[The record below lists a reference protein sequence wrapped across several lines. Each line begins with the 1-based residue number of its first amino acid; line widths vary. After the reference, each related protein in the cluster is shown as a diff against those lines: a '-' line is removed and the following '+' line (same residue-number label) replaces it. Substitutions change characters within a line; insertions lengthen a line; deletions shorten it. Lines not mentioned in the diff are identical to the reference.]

1 MNKIADRNIPRVL
14 HFVPGFRMGGIE
26 SLLMSLYRDLDK
38 TEMQFDFMV
47 DTVDDLPEFKEI
59 VAAGGRVFQMGR
71 YLDNPIKYQIQVEK
85 IFGKYSSE
93 YIALHSHTVIRAL
106 PILLSASR
114 HGIAKRIIHSHTD
127 SLQNFRYKLITPS
140 IAKITTLLATEYW
153 ACSNNA
159 GKLFFKN
166 KHFEILNNAIS
177 TSKFEFSKNQR
188 GKTRALLGFKDSDL
202 VIGHTGRFTYQKN
215 HEYLVRVFSQAL
227 KLEKN
232 AKLLFVGD
240 GPLMEDIKKLSSELG
255 VINSIKFVGSQPNIP
270 DYLSA
275 MDVFFMPS
283 HYEGLP
289 LSLIEAQAN
298 GLKCLIS
305 DVITEEVHLTPSI
318 ETFSFNSEDIEVA
331 SKLISLLEKGRDNC
345 LENICYIKDRG
356 FDTDTQVTRLLDLYR
371 ND

>member
-1 MNKIADRNIPRVL
+1 MNKIHPPNIPRIL

-26 SLLMSLYRDLDK
+26 SLLMSLYRGLDK

-59 VAAGGRVFQMGR
+59 RDAGGRVFQMGR

-114 HGIAKRIIHSHTD
+114 HGISKRIIHSHTD
-127 SLQNFRYKLITPS
+127 SLQNFRYKFIVPS
-140 IAKITTLLATEYW
+140 IAEVTTMLATEYW

-159 GKLFFKN
+159 AKLFFEN
-166 KHFEILNNAIS
+166 KPFEILNNAIP
-177 TSKFEFSKNQR
+177 TSKFAFSINQR
-188 GKTRALLGFKDSDL
+188 KKTRELLGFKENDL

-215 HEYLVRVFSQAL
+215 HEYLVRVFSKAL
-227 KLEKN
+227 QLEKN
-232 AKLLFVGD
+232 AKLLLVGE
-240 GPLMEDIKKLSSELG
+240 GPLIESIKKLASDLG
-255 VINSIKFVGSQPNIP
+255 VINSISFVGSQPNIP
-270 DYLSA
+270 AYLSA
-275 MDVFFMPS
+275 MDIFFMPS

-305 DVITEEVHLTPSI
+305 DVITKEVHLTPSI
-318 ETFSFNSEDIEVA
+318 TTFSFKAKESEVA
-331 SKLISLLEKGRDNC
+331 SKLINVTKKGRGNST
-345 LENICYIKDRG
+345 ENRSYIIDRG
-356 FDTDTQVTRLLDLYR
+356 FDTDSQIARILELYR
-371 ND
+371 K